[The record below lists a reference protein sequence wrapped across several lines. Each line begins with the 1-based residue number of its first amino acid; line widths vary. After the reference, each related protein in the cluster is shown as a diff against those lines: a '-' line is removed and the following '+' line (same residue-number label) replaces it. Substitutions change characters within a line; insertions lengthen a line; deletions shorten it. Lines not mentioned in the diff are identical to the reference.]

1 MSPATLT
8 STVEIRCPRNAA
20 ERDELYRL
28 RYRVYVDEMGRTV
41 SSADHEGHRIVDPL
55 DDGAEILLGAWVDG
69 QAIGTARVNL
79 AEISDVGTLADLY
92 ELEGFEADH
101 DGRGAILTR
110 LVVAPEWRGRTVAVR
125 LLQRAVQLTL
135 ERGARWLHFHCR
147 EHLVSLYAC
156 LGGVT
161 RFVRADDGP
170 GPLTIMVADLENL
183 DHFVAVRSPLARVIR
198 DVLASRA
205 ANEAVTNRDA
215 ISPRTAA

>member
-1 MSPATLT
+1 MPTTTLT
-8 STVEIRCPRNAA
+8 STVEIRCPRDAH

-55 DDGAEILLGAWVDG
+55 DDGNEILLGAWVDG

-79 AEISDVGTLADLY
+79 AGASDVGTLADLY
-92 ELEGFEADH
+92 ELVNFGAEH

-156 LGGVT
+156 LGGVA
-161 RFVRADDGP
+161 RFVREDDGP

-183 DHFVAVRSPLARVIR
+183 EHFAAVRSPLARVIR
-198 DVLASRA
+198 DVLAARSALERA
-205 ANEAVTNRDA
+205 ANGGAL
-215 ISPRTAA
+215 SPRTAA